1 MRKQML
7 SAAWLLAAC
16 GLCGQAAV
24 ADEAAPNEIKIGY
37 VNTFS
42 GPSGVL
48 GKQYRDGFDLALDE
62 LGGKMGKLK
71 VVVEYGDDQL
81 KPDISKSVV
90 ERMVHRDKVDLVAG
104 FNFSN
109 VLLAS
114 IDTVT
119 GAGKLLVGSNPGPSM
134 LAGEQCQP
142 NFFNAGQ
149 QNDGASETLGRY
161 LKEQKVKSVYVL
173 APNYQAGRD
182 MVTGFKRGFGGNL
195 AGEVYT
201 QLAQTDFSTEL
212 SQVRAANPAAVF
224 VFMPGGNA
232 INFVKQ
238 WAQAGMTGKIP
249 LYSVYTV
256 DHSTLKAIGGAAVGT
271 LGVSQYVEDLPNP
284 ANQKFVAAFVK
295 RNGYLPSEYA
305 AAAYDTAML
314 INSAVV
320 QTGGKIHD
328 IEAMRAALKKADFQS
343 VRGSFRFNT
352 NQMPIQNYYL
362 RETVKLPDGILGF
375 ATRETVAK
383 DYADHYAAACKAIK

>member
-1 MRKQML
+1 MKRTKW
-7 SAAWLLAAC
+7 SALCLAAC
-16 GLCGQAAV
+16 LGFAGQSAL
-24 ADEAAPNEIKIGY
+24 ADEIKIGF

-48 GKQYRDGFDLALDE
+48 GKHYRDAFDLAIE
-62 LGGKMGKLK
+62 QLGGKMGGLDVK
-71 VVVEYGDDQL
+71 VEYGDDQL

-90 ERMVHRDKVDLVAG
+90 ERMVQRDKVDLVAG

-114 IDTVT
+114 LDTVT
-119 GAGKLLVGSNPGPSM
+119 GAGKLLISSNAGPSII
-134 LAGEQCQP
+134 AGEQCTP
-142 NFFNAGQ
+142 NYFNVGQ
-149 QNDGASETLGRY
+149 QNDGASETLGRH
-161 LKEQKVKSVYVL
+161 LKQAKVGKVYAL

-182 MVTGFKRGFGGNL
+182 MITGFKRGFEGEL
-195 AGEVYT
+195 VGEVYT

-212 SQVRAANPAAVF
+212 SQVRAANPDAVF

-256 DHSTLKAIGGAAVGT
+256 DHSTLKAIGNAAVGT

-284 ANQKFVAAFVK
+284 VNQKFVADFVK

-305 AAAYDTAML
+305 ASAYDTAML

-320 QTGGKIHD
+320 ATGGKIQD
-328 IEAMRAALKKADFQS
+328 IEAMRQALKKADFQS

-362 RETVKLPDGILGF
+362 RETVKREDGSLGF
-375 ATRETVAK
+375 VTRETVAT
-383 DYADHYAAACKAIK
+383 DYADFYAGQCKAIQ